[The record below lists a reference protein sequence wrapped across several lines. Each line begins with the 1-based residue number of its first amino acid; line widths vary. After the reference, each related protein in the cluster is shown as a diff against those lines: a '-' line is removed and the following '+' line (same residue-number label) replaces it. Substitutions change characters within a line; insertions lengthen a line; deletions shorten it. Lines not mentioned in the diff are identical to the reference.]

1 MYSCA
6 NWDGLCDHMRDVPW
20 EHIFKP
26 SVSAAASEFCKWVQ
40 IGFDVY
46 NPHRKYHKSH
56 SSPYFSTAC
65 AAAITQR
72 NHFFVCTNRI
82 NFLNLKFSLNSLVIV
97 GKGFLKLPSLHM
109 LIKQKNLSLPRN
121 LALGTFGKL
130 LLLFSTKV
138 NLLYLLYSM
147 TQRWCLLRL
156 ITQNCLLKT
165 FLRTLF
171 LITQVSFYLF
181 SFTRTNL
188 KQQNVSVTCKLIK
201 KVITNPDSS
210 GSSNEL

>member
-1 MYSCA
+1 
-6 NWDGLCDHMRDVPW
+6 
-20 EHIFKP
+20 
-26 SVSAAASEFCKWVQ
+26 
-40 IGFDVY
+40 
-46 NPHRKYHKSH
+46 
-56 SSPYFSTAC
+56 
-65 AAAITQR
+65 
-72 NHFFVCTNRI
+72 
-82 NFLNLKFSLNSLVIV
+82 
-97 GKGFLKLPSLHM
+97 M

-121 LALGTFGKL
+121 LALGTFGEL

-171 LITQVSFYLF
+171 LMAQVSFYLF

-201 KVITNPDSS
+201 KVITNLILVVVLM
-210 GSSNEL
+210 NCELIFHAYRLNFLILSVAKST

>member
-1 MYSCA
+1 
-6 NWDGLCDHMRDVPW
+6 
-20 EHIFKP
+20 
-26 SVSAAASEFCKWVQ
+26 
-40 IGFDVY
+40 
-46 NPHRKYHKSH
+46 
-56 SSPYFSTAC
+56 
-65 AAAITQR
+65 
-72 NHFFVCTNRI
+72 
-82 NFLNLKFSLNSLVIV
+82 
-97 GKGFLKLPSLHM
+97 M

-165 FLRTLF
+165 LF
-171 LITQVSFYLF
+171 LMTQVSFYLF